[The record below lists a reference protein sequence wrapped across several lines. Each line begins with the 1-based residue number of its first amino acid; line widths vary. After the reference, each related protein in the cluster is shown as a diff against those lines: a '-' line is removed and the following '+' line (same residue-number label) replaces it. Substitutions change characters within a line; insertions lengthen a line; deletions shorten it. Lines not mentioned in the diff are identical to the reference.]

1 VDFIDPVNLRNTG
14 RLAVGVKPR
23 YVAFS
28 VDGRHAYVVNEGGDS
43 ISVIDSATRTVSS
56 VIAVGHSPRTIGVA
70 PDGRFA
76 YVSNGRDNTVSVLD
90 VAR

>member
-1 VDFIDPVNLRNTG
+1 
-14 RLAVGVKPR
+14 
-23 YVAFS
+23 
-28 VDGRHAYVVNEGGDS
+28 VVNEGSDS
-43 ISVIDSATRTVSS
+43 VSVIDVATRTVSS
-56 VIAVGHSPRTIGVA
+56 VIPVGHSPRTIGVA